1 MSFAQKK
8 PVRHGTLRWVFNLHG
23 SVSYKCWCM
32 LDALVALTKNVS
44 GMTNDQQDGESKVQ
58 L

>member
-1 MSFAQKK
+1 ME
-8 PVRHGTLRWVFNLHG
+8 RFNLRG

-32 LDALVALTKNVS
+32 LDALAALAKNVS

-58 L
+58 LYNDVVFLIDSGW